1 MLAPIALAACAAC
14 AAACELPRDADGTL
28 DRVRGGVIRVGVIPD
43 PPWAVDS
50 AGTVVGIEGLL
61 VGELARGL
69 GARVQWSRRPAHE
82 LLGAL
87 HARELDL
94 VIGGL
99 TADLSWK
106 HEAAFTKPYYTD
118 TVVIGADSGR
128 PAPPDLQGVEVL
140 VEAGSGIAADLE
152 KAGATARHVDR
163 LEGTRGLVAAPT
175 WRIAAL
181 GREPT
186 ALVLRESPHV
196 LAAAPGENAFLM
208 RVERVLR
215 ARRSAVPRLLRSAA
229 P

>member
-1 MLAPIALAACAAC
+1 
-14 AAACELPRDADGTL
+14 
-28 DRVRGGVIRVGVIPD
+28 
-43 PPWAVDS
+43 
-50 AGTVVGIEGLL
+50 
-61 VGELARGL
+61 
-69 GARVQWSRRPAHE
+69 
-82 LLGAL
+82 
-87 HARELDL
+87 